1 MAMAMKLN
9 LSKFLQAPPNVF
21 IFKHAPLFFS
31 LRYLRLLGKLYYI
44 ANKKERKLI
53 ERNIEDVFGN
63 KGLSGELVEKTFEG
77 IFNHYNEK
85 LLMAYRNMNIL
96 KKEIGRMLD
105 FSGMDI
111 LEKAYAEGGVVLVTG
126 HFGAVE
132 FLPLA
137 LHLKNI
143 PVSIIMCFQSEQLRQ
158 SLAERASQGNVELID
173 GHSPDVF
180 HKAIEAIR
188 RGRVLLT
195 ECDEVDVWKT
205 KNGKTMDAFGGRIL
219 IDKSVEV
226 LCRRTGAKALASFM
240 VRTEK
245 GYRLSIVPIDES
257 GAREIDLATSIL
269 KVFEDFVMKF
279 PDQWYQWKKFHK
291 MRPEVG

>member
-1 MAMAMKLN
+1 MKID

-21 IFKHAPLFFS
+21 IFKHAPLFVS
-31 LRYLRLLGKLYYI
+31 MRYLRLLGKLYYI
-44 ANKKERKLI
+44 ANKQERKLI
-53 ERNIEDVFGN
+53 KRNIEGVFGN
-63 KGLSGELVEKTFEG
+63 NGHSGTIVEKTFEG

-85 LLMAYRNMNIL
+85 LLMAYRNLNIL
-96 KKEIGRMLD
+96 KKEIGKILD
-105 FSGMDI
+105 FSGMDV
-111 LEKAYAEGGVVLVTG
+111 LEKAYSEGGVVLVTG

-132 FLPLA
+132 FMPLA
-137 LHLKNI
+137 LHLKNY
-143 PVSIIMCFQSEQLRQ
+143 PVSIIVCFKSEQLRK
-158 SLAERASQGNVELID
+158 SLTERAIQGDVELID

-180 HKAIEAIR
+180 QQAISAIR

-205 KNGKTMDAFGGRIL
+205 KNDKTMDAFGGRIL
-219 IDKSVEV
+219 IDKSVEI

-245 GYRLSIVPIDES
+245 GYRLSIVPIEQS
-257 GAREIDLATSIL
+257 GETRKELATSIF
-269 KVFEDFVMKF
+269 KVFEDFVMTF